1 MNKIGVLI
9 IQLRE
14 HENICANRTFKF
26 LMKNKYLIT
35 NGAIELHGILILSL
49 QNNFI

>member
-1 MNKIGVLI
+1 MKTYVQIE
-9 IQLRE
+9 QLDVCE
-14 HENICANRTFKF
+14 
-26 LMKNKYLIT
+26 KYLIT